1 MKIVT
6 LTSQS
11 SVRFGDEKALQLIKQ
26 AGFDGYDYS
35 FFTKKSTEILWS
47 DGYREYFENLRKFA
61 DGIGLPC
68 LQTHSPS
75 EYSLLD
81 EKQAEEYVKITL
93 RSIEATEILGA
104 KIVVVHPEK
113 WFSAEQNKAFYDK
126 VLPAAK
132 KAGVIIATENMFRW
146 KDEKCEVTAP
156 GACGTAEDFVRHI
169 DLMNDPSFKGCLD
182 IGHSQMVN
190 CEGAVALIKALGKE
204 RICALHVHDNDLY
217 HDDHVFPFIGKSDW
231 KEICK
236 ALKDIGYD
244 GHFTFEA
251 DATLKNYPS
260 ELIGDC
266 LKLLAATGR
275 YLVKLIEGKEV

>member
-113 WFSAEQNKAFYDK
+113 WFSAEQNKAF
-126 VLPAAK
+126 AF
-132 KAGVIIATENMFRW
+132 I
-146 KDEKCEVTAP
+146 
-156 GACGTAEDFVRHI
+156 
-169 DLMNDPSFKGCLD
+169 
-182 IGHSQMVN
+182 Q
-190 CEGAVALIKALGKE
+190 
-204 RICALHVHDNDLY
+204 
-217 HDDHVFPFIGKSDW
+217 VFPFACDTRILPQHGRRRQ
-231 KEICK
+231 
-236 ALKDIGYD
+236 
-244 GHFTFEA
+244 
-251 DATLKNYPS
+251 P
-260 ELIGDC
+260 
-266 LKLLAATGR
+266 AAHHGASASS
-275 YLVKLIEGKEV
+275 